1 MTVQMFKR
9 RLLLQGAG
17 LMAGLAASGLAWG
30 QFQVDILGVGANQF
44 PIAVQPF
51 ENESACPENISK
63 IISNDLVRSGGFR
76 LIEGGSASGID
87 VEPDWKALT
96 AQGADADVVG
106 SIQKT
111 ADNRYEIK
119 FKLFDVV
126 KKQETD
132 QA

>member
-51 ENESACPENISK
+51 ENESACPEDVYKRQIRYCCIS
-63 IISNDLVRSGGFR
+63 
-76 LIEGGSASGID
+76 
-87 VEPDWKALT
+87 
-96 AQGADADVVG
+96 QGC
-106 SIQKT
+106 SEHRQ
-111 ADNRYEIK
+111 
-119 FKLFDVV
+119 LF
-126 KKQETD
+126 
-132 QA
+132 

>member
-51 ENESACPENISK
+51 ENESACPEIFP
-63 IISNDLVRSGGFR
+63 RSF
-76 LIEGGSASGID
+76 
-87 VEPDWKALT
+87 PMTW
-96 AQGADADVVG
+96 
-106 SIQKT
+106 
-111 ADNRYEIK
+111 YEAA
-119 FKLFDVV
+119 FFV
-126 KKQETD
+126 
-132 QA
+132 